1 MKIILALSSL
11 RLTLAGMLALAVG
24 VLVRY
29 FDQTSSI
36 AWMVTPQL
44 LLALNLMAALRVNPL
59 FRAQPALMLFHI
71 SLLAVVLLAAAS
83 QLGSLQGRL
92 ELTEGQVFSAD
103 AVTVMQ
109 QGPWHSRE
117 RLARLAFEQGPLRVR
132 YNPGLKR
139 STTESRL
146 LLDGK
151 AANGDVVLVG
161 DNTPLKM
168 DGYRLYTTSNKG
180 FSAIL
185 AWRVAAGDVQSG
197 AVNFPSYP
205 VNDWQQLNTWTSPG
219 GQQLGLELMLESPPD
234 FLQQWTLDSDQ
245 AVGTLRVTVDG
256 RTLIMNPGDRIQLGG
271 GALQFVDVRMWMGYA
286 IRYEPLLPWLF
297 GVAVLGVLAL
307 AWYFRTRLDHRLST
321 INESQGLRV
330 EARQHAVPVT
340 RF

>member
-146 LLDGK
+146 LLDGE

-185 AWRVAAGDVQSG
+185 AWRGAAGDVQAG

-256 RTLIMNPGDRIQLGG
+256 RTLIMNPGDRVQLGG
-271 GALQFVDVRMWMGYA
+271 GVLQFVDVRMWMGYA

-307 AWYFRTRLDHRLST
+307 AWYFRTRLDSRLST

>member
-1 MKIILALSSL
+1 MRIVLALSSL
-11 RLTLAGMLALAVG
+11 RVTLAGMLALAVG

-44 LLALNLMAALRVNPL
+44 VLALNLMAALRVNPL

-83 QLGSLQGRL
+83 QLGSLQGRV

-146 LLDGK
+146 LLDGE

-185 AWRVAAGDVQSG
+185 AWRGAAGDVQAG

-205 VNDWQQLNTWTSPG
+205 VNDWQQLNTWTSPN

-256 RTLIMNPGDRIQLGG
+256 RTLIMNPGDRVQLGG
-271 GALQFVDVRMWMGYA
+271 GVLQFVDVRMWMGYA

-307 AWYFRTRLDHRLST
+307 AWYFRTRLDSRLST

-330 EARQHAVPVT
+330 EARQHAVPVP

>member
-1 MKIILALSSL
+1 MRIVLALSSL
-11 RLTLAGMLALAVG
+11 RVTLAGMLALAVG

-44 LLALNLMAALRVNPL
+44 VLALNLMAALRVNPL

-146 LLDGK
+146 LLDGE

-185 AWRVAAGDVQSG
+185 AWRGAAGDVQAG

-205 VNDWQQLNTWTSPG
+205 VNDWQQLNTWTSPN

-256 RTLIMNPGDRIQLGG
+256 RTLIMNPGDRVQLGG
-271 GALQFVDVRMWMGYA
+271 GVLQFVDVRMWMGYA

-307 AWYFRTRLDHRLST
+307 AWYFRTRLDSRLST

-330 EARQHAVPVT
+330 EARQHAVPVP

>member
-1 MKIILALSSL
+1 MRMVLALSSL

-44 LLALNLMAALRVNPL
+44 LLALNLMAAMRVNPV
-59 FRAQPALMLFHI
+59 FRAQPALMLFHVC
-71 SLLAVVLLAAAS
+71 LLAVVLLAAAS

-92 ELTEGQVFSAD
+92 ELTEGQAFSAD
-103 AVTVMQ
+103 AVTVLQ

-117 RLARLAFEQGPLRVR
+117 RLARMAFEQGSLRVR

-139 STTESRL
+139 STTESSL
-146 LLDGK
+146 VLGGE
-151 AANGDVVLVG
+151 AGNGEVVLVG

-168 DGYRLYTTSNKG
+168 AGYRLYTTSNKG

-185 AWRVAAGDVQSG
+185 LWRGAAGEVQAG

-205 VNDWQQLNTWTSPG
+205 VNDWQQLNNWTSPN
-219 GQQLGLELMLESPPD
+219 GQQLGLELMIENPPD
-234 FLQQWTLDSDQ
+234 YSQQWVLDSDR
-245 AVGTLRVTVDG
+245 AAGALRVTVDG
-256 RTLIMNPGDRIQLGG
+256 RTLIMNPGDRVQLGDG
-271 GALQFVDVRMWMGYA
+271 VLQFVDVRMWMGYA
-286 IRYEPLLPWLF
+286 IRFEPLLPWLF

-307 AWYFRTRLDHRLST
+307 AWYFRARLDSPLST
-321 INESQGLRV
+321 INEPQGLRV
-330 EARQHAVPVT
+330 EDRQHAVPVA

>member
-1 MKIILALSSL
+1 MRIVLTLSSL

-29 FDQTSSI
+29 FDQTASI
-36 AWMVTPQL
+36 AWVVTPQL
-44 LLALNLMAALRVNPL
+44 LLALNLLAAVRIKPV

-71 SLLAVVLLAAAS
+71 CLLGVVLLATAS

-92 ELTEGQVFSAD
+92 ELTEGQAFSAD
-103 AVTVMQ
+103 AVAVMQ

-132 YNPGLKR
+132 YNPGLQR
-139 STTESRL
+139 STTESRIL
-146 LLDGK
+146 IDGE
-151 AANGDVVLVG
+151 AANGGVVQVG
-161 DNTPLKM
+161 DNTPLKIA
-168 DGYRLYTTSNKG
+168 GYRLYTTPNKG

-185 AWRVAAGDVQSG
+185 AWRGAAGDEQAG

-205 VNDWQQLNTWTSPG
+205 INDWQQLNNWISPN
-219 GQQLGLELMLESPPD
+219 GQQLGLELMIESPPD
-234 FLQQWTLDSDQ
+234 FMQQWTLDSER
-245 AVGTLRVTVDG
+245 AAGALRVTVDG
-256 RTLIMNPGDRIQLGG
+256 RTLVMKPGDRLKLASGV
-271 GALQFVDVRMWMGYA
+271 LQFVDVRMWMGYN

-297 GVAVLGVLAL
+297 GIAVLGVLAL
-307 AWYFRTRLDHRLST
+307 ARYFMARLDSRLSA
-321 INESQGLRV
+321 INESQDLRV

>member
-1 MKIILALSSL
+1 MRIVLALSSL
-11 RLTLAGMLALAVG
+11 RVTLAGMLALAVG

-44 LLALNLMAALRVNPL
+44 VLALNLMAALRVNPL

-146 LLDGK
+146 LLDGE

-185 AWRVAAGDVQSG
+185 AWRGAAGDVQAG

-205 VNDWQQLNTWTSPG
+205 VNDWQQLNTWTSPN

-256 RTLIMNPGDRIQLGG
+256 RTLIMNPGDRVQLGG
-271 GALQFVDVRMWMGYA
+271 GVLQFVDVRMWMGYA

-307 AWYFRTRLDHRLST
+307 AWYFRTRLDSRLST